1 MKNES
6 KIYIKARK
14 ALRKIR
20 ALDLLITVLIVVALF
35 SIPILLHRCI
45 DIDGNDLG
53 VYGDFFGSI
62 NTFVS
67 ALAFA
72 GLIYT
77 IMLQRTDLRLQREEL
92 QLTREE
98 LKRQATAQENS
109 VSEQAAQM
117 KLLEEQINKDIRPYI
132 NAYWEM
138 RNGDIIFVVKN
149 IGKTACSD
157 FKIQCEM
164 ENIECVRDAYRE
176 DEFQRSAK
184 ELKERFNC
192 FYAGIFPSS
201 IEYTLPLISQFT
213 SNRTITDFEFFS
225 KLKRCKII
233 LKCDFFFRFRG
244 KNEHF
249 SIKYDFETM
258 ELFENEEMLF
268 HRELI
273 EMLKKKSRL

>member
-6 KIYIKARK
+6 KIYIKVK
-14 ALRKIR
+14 KTLKKIR
-20 ALDLLITVLIVVALF
+20 TLDLLITVLIVIVLF
-35 SIPILLHRCI
+35 SIPILLRLYI

-62 NTFVS
+62 NIFVS

-77 IMLQRTDLRLQREEL
+77 IILQRTDLRLQREEL

-109 VSEQAAQM
+109 VSEQAAQV

-138 RNGDIIFVVKN
+138 RNRDIIFVVKN

-157 FKIQCEM
+157 FKILCEV
-164 ENIECVRDAYRE
+164 ENIECIQDAYRE
-176 DEFQRSAK
+176 EDFQKAAK
-184 ELKERFNC
+184 ELKDRFNC

-201 IEYTLPLISQFT
+201 IEYTLPLISQYT
-213 SNRTITDFEFFS
+213 SNLTITDFEFFR
-225 KLKRCKII
+225 KLKSCKII
-233 LKCDFFFRFRG
+233 LKCNFFFRFRG
-244 KNEHF
+244 KSEHF

-273 EMLKKKSRL
+273 EMLKKKK